1 MTEAAPQT
9 EELENVE
16 LEEAGAEE
24 GDTFQIIVAIMI
36 AVVSVIGVVMVWQ
49 VNLVGGPAE
58 KQAGLRAILNTE
70 TTRFINQAEL
80 YKNYRAYTLYT
91 LNDQLQGQIA
101 ADLADTPPE
110 PMLKHQQAQAADLVA
125 VSQRFFPQ
133 RYLNRDGSYN
143 IQRQLGEAWAQA
155 RQSTDL
161 EPQVHF
167 DKASK
172 ARSKISSIMVML
184 LGLTIALLF
193 YTIAESLHPARKF
206 LRYVIALT
214 GTLFLL
220 ASVAG
225 SIATEMF

>member
-16 LEEAGAEE
+16 LEEAGAEK
-24 GDTFQIIVAIMI
+24 GDTFQTIVTIMI
-36 AVVSVIGVVMVWQ
+36 AVVSVAGALMAWQ
-49 VNLVGGPAE
+49 VNLVDGPAYE
-58 KQAGLRAILNTE
+58 QAGLRAVLNTE

-80 YKNYRAYTLYT
+80 YKNYRAYTFYT

-101 ADLADTPPE
+101 TDLADTPPE
-110 PMLKHQQAQAADLVA
+110 SILKRQQAQAADLVA

-161 EPQVHF
+161 ETQVHF
-167 DKASK
+167 NK
-172 ARSKISSIMVML
+172 ARQARTKTSFIIVML

-193 YTIAESLHPARKF
+193 YTVAEGLHPARKF
-206 LRYVIALT
+206 LRYVIALA

-220 ASVAG
+220 VSVAG
-225 SIATEMF
+225 SIAAEVL